1 GNWKGTGPGPQAP
14 ASADFNAPGNGIYVW
29 LDKDASLYAKW
40 NFPWDIH
47 RAWSAVRVTQI
58 TPEPASALL
67 LLLGLPLLRRKA
79 R

>member
-1 GNWKGTGPGPQAP
+1 MWLKKG
-14 ASADFNAPGNGIYVW
+14 SW
-29 LDKDASLYAKW
+29 LYAKW
-40 NFPWDIH
+40 DYGWDIDH
-47 RAWSAVRVTQI
+47 TWSAIRLTQV